1 MRFGTIKDVVDFAGK
16 LHRALSDQYAE
27 LEQLSS
33 SERAGLMLDY
43 LNRHEKNLARA
54 MDQYADDMT
63 QNVAALWMQDVPEL
77 QPDDLIDKVRGVDL
91 NDVNSI
97 ISVALAVDDYLIQCY
112 QSMADEVDSD
122 AGKEVFKSLI
132 KLEDNELH
140 RLSRAA
146 FRLADI

>member
-1 MRFGTIKDVVDFAGK
+1 
-16 LHRALSDQYAE
+16 
-27 LEQLSS
+27 
-33 SERAGLMLDY
+33 MLDY

-77 QPDDLIDKVRGVDL
+77 QPDDLINKVRGVDL